1 MTWPWSFSSAHP
13 PLPQPSLLST
23 LPPCP
28 LLQALSVLP
37 HLSTLAVPQ
46 CSRLVGAAI
55 ERLPSLVPELRWEG
69 GHRWNTRAAV
79 DAGLTKRR
87 GGAAV
92 WGRLFGLTCTGIS
105 TPEHTTGYIS
115 RTQCTSPA
123 FILPPSSLSCP
134 DSPPLYLS
142 PSLPP
147 LLRRLELHDCRG
159 IAPEAL
165 AAALPGLTRLQALRL
180 DGMHQVG

>member
-1 MTWPWSFSSAHP
+1 MTWPWLFSSAHP
-13 PLPQPSLLST
+13 PLPPTSDCPHF
-23 LPPCP
+23 PPCP

-87 GGAAV
+87 GGLDLYRYIYTGTYNWLYFSDTV
-92 WGRLFGLTCTGIS
+92 HLPRL
-105 TPEHTTGYIS
+105 H
-115 RTQCTSPA
+115 
-123 FILPPSSLSCP
+123 
-134 DSPPLYLS
+134 SPPILS
-142 PSLPP
+142 LLP
-147 LLRRLELHDCRG
+147 
-159 IAPEAL
+159 
-165 AAALPGLTRLQALRL
+165 
-180 DGMHQVG
+180 